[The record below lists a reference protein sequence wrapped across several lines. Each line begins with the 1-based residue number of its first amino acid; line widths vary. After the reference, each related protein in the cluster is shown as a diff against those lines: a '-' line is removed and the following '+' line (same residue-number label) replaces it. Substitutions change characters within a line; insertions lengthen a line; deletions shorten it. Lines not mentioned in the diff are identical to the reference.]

1 MVKTYCMVAIRPEVY
16 KRFRNLE
23 EAFKKYNPEFEEI
36 PFSNNKL
43 LHEIVKYIED
53 NIMLSNFLSFK
64 NSIASELFSGRIR
77 SAISSK

>member
-43 LHEIVKYIED
+43 LHEIIKYIEE
-53 NIMLSNFLSFK
+53 NI
-64 NSIASELFSGRIR
+64 I
-77 SAISSK
+77 